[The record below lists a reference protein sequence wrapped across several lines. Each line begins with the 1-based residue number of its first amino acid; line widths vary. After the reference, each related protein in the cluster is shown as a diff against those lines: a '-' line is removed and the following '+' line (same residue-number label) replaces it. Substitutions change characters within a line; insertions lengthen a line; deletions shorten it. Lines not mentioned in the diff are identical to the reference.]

1 MSATGEL
8 QPFAILREIEA
19 RSRENAFGLPQQVEV
34 RKPWSGIGFR
44 VGEQRL
50 VSGLGEIGEI
60 LIYPELTKV
69 PGAQPWVKGVANIR
83 GSLIPILDLKGFI
96 SGNNTE
102 LKRRSRVLLIERD
115 ELAAGLLVDEAMGMR
130 HFFEEEQTVEL
141 PKGDDQE
148 MDIFL
153 KGGYQQGDL
162 HWGIFDVGRLVEHP
176 KFYEVAAHA

>member
-1 MSATGEL
+1 MSATREL
-8 QPFAILREIEA
+8 QPFAVLREIEA

-60 LIYPELTKV
+60 LRYPDLTRV
-69 PGAQPWVKGVANIR
+69 PGAQAWVRGVANIR

-96 SGNNTE
+96 SGINTE
-102 LKRRSRVLLIERD
+102 LKRRSRVLIIERD
-115 ELAAGLLVDEAMGMR
+115 DLTAGLLVDEAMGMR
-130 HFFEEEQTVEL
+130 HFFEEEETTDLPQVDEL
-141 PKGDDQE
+141 LE
-148 MDIFL
+148 TFL
-153 KGGYQQGDL
+153 KGAYRQGDL

-176 KFYEVAAHA
+176 KFYEVAAHG